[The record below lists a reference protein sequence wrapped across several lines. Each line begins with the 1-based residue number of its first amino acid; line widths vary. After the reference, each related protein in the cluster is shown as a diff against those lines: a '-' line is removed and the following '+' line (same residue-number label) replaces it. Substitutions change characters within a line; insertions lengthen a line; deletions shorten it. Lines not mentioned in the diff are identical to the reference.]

1 MMKELNRNFTPD
13 IRPVEDINYQQPV
26 AHQLDNGI
34 PVYQLQTGTQDI
46 VKIEFIFNAGLWY
59 EPQALVSW
67 FTNKMLKEGTKNF
80 TASQIAEKIDYYGA
94 YLELSA
100 DKDMAY
106 ITVYTLNKYL
116 SNILPVV
123 EDVIFYPLFPENEL
137 FIKIQNK
144 KQEYIVNS
152 KKVKNLARWKFN
164 ELIFGKNHPYG
175 KFVDTDDYDAIKR
188 EDLIDFHRNN
198 YFITDCKIIAAGNI
212 RKDLI
217 EILNKYFGKYTDEQ
231 NRIDQ
236 KISPEETSKLHK
248 VHYKKEDALQSAIRI
263 GKKLFNK
270 KHPDFLKLK
279 VLNTIL
285 GGYFGSRLMTN
296 IREDKGYTY
305 GIGSAVVSM
314 QHSGYFFIASE
325 VGAEVT
331 QNAID
336 EIYHEIDVL
345 QNEKVPESE
354 LNLVKNYML
363 GSFLRSIDGPFAL
376 SENFKGLIEYGLDY
390 NYLKSFVDI
399 VKQINADEIQL
410 LAQRY
415 LDRNSLIELKVGS

>member
-1 MMKELNRNFTPD
+1 MMKELNRNFSPKT
-13 IRPVEDINYQQPV
+13 RPVEEINYEQPV
-26 AHQLDNGI
+26 INKLNNGI

-46 VKIEFIFNAGLWY
+46 VKIEFIFHAGNYY
-59 EPQALVSW
+59 ETKKLVSW
-67 FTNKMLKEGTKNF
+67 FSNKMLKEGSQNY
-80 TASQIAEKIDYYGA
+80 TAGQIAEKIDYYGA
-94 YLELSA
+94 HLELSA

-116 SNILPVV
+116 SDILPIVQ
-123 EDVIFYPLFPENEL
+123 DVIFYPTFPENEL
-137 FIKIQNK
+137 NIKIQNK
-144 KQEYIVNS
+144 KQEYTVNS
-152 KKVKNLARWKFN
+152 KKVRNLARWKFN
-164 ELIFGKNHPYG
+164 EIIFGENHPYG
-175 KFVDTDDYDAIKR
+175 KFVNADDYDAINQD
-188 EDLIDFHRNN
+188 DLIAFHKTN
-198 YFITDCKIIAAGNI
+198 YFISDCKIIAAGNI
-212 RKDLI
+212 RKNLI
-217 EILNKYFGKYTDEQ
+217 EELNKYFGTHTDAHNRKNQ
-231 NRIDQ
+231 NAIP
-236 KISPEETSKLHK
+236 IVTSKLHM

-279 VLNTIL
+279 VLNTVL

-331 QNAID
+331 QKAIH
-336 EIYHEIDVL
+336 EIYREIDIL

-354 LNLVKNYML
+354 LQLVKNYML

-376 SENFKGLIEYGLDY
+376 SENFKGLVEYGLDY
-390 NYLKSFVDI
+390 NYLKSFVEI
-399 VKQINADEIQL
+399 VKEIRSDEIL
-410 LAQRY
+410 HLAQRY
-415 LDRNSLIELKVGS
+415 LGKNTLFELKVGS

>member
-1 MMKELNRNFTPD
+1 MKELNRNFTPD

-26 AHQLDNGI
+26 IHQLDNGI

-59 EPQALVSW
+59 EQQALVSW

-80 TASQIAEKIDYYGA
+80 TANQIAEKIDYYGA
-94 YLELSA
+94 HLELSA
-100 DKDMAY
+100 DKDKAY

-116 SNILPVV
+116 SEILSVV
-123 EDVIFYPLFPENEL
+123 EDVIFYPLFPGNEL

-152 KKVKNLARWKFN
+152 KKVRNLARWKFN
-164 ELIFGKNHPYG
+164 ELIFGENHPYG
-175 KFVDTDDYDAIKR
+175 KFINADDYDLIKR
-188 EDLIDFHRNN
+188 EDLIDFHQNN

-217 EILNKYFGKYTDEQ
+217 KILNKYFGKYTDQ
-231 NRIDQ
+231 THRKNQ
-236 KISPEETSKLHK
+236 KISPVETSKLQM

-263 GKKLFNK
+263 GKELFNK

-305 GIGSAVVSM
+305 GIGSAIVSM
-314 QHSGYFFIASE
+314 QHSGCFFIASE

-376 SENFKGLIEYGLDY
+376 SENFKGLLEYGLDY

-415 LDRNSLIELKVGS
+415 LDRNSLFELKVGS

>member
-1 MMKELNRNFTPD
+1 MKELNRNFTPN
-13 IRPVEDINYQQPV
+13 IRTVADINYQQPV
-26 AHQLDNGI
+26 IHKLDNGI

-59 EPQALVSW
+59 EQKALVSW
-67 FTNKMLKEGTKNF
+67 FTNKMLKEGTQNF
-80 TASQIAEKIDYYGA
+80 TARQIADKIDYYGA
-94 YLELSA
+94 HLELNA
-100 DKDMAY
+100 DKDKAY

-116 SNILPVV
+116 TEILPVV

-137 FIKIQNK
+137 NIKIQNK
-144 KQEYIVNS
+144 KQEFIVNS
-152 KKVKNLARWKFN
+152 KKVKNIARRKFN
-164 ELIFGKNHPYG
+164 ELLFGENHPYG
-175 KFVDTDDYDAIKR
+175 KFVNEADYDTIKQ
-188 EDLIDFHRNN
+188 EDIIEFHKNN
-198 YFITDCKIIAAGNI
+198 YFITDCKIIAAGSI
-212 RKDLI
+212 RNDLL
-217 EILNKYFGKYTDEQ
+217 EILNKYFGKYTDKNSRKGHQVITAE
-231 NRIDQ
+231 
-236 KISPEETSKLHK
+236 SSKLQM

-314 QHSGYFFIASE
+314 QHSGYFFITSE
-325 VGAEVT
+325 VGADVT
-331 QNAID
+331 QKAID

-354 LNLVKNYML
+354 LTLVKNYML

-376 SENFKGLIEYGLDY
+376 SENFKGLVEYDLDY
-390 NYLKSFVDI
+390 NYLNSFIDI

-415 LDRNSLIELKVGS
+415 LDKKSLIELKVGS

>member
-1 MMKELNRNFTPD
+1 MKELNRNFSPN
-13 IRPVEDINYQQPV
+13 IRPVENINYQQPV
-26 AHQLDNGI
+26 IHHLDNGI

-46 VKIEFIFNAGLWY
+46 VKIEFIFNAGVYY
-59 EPQALVSW
+59 ESKALVSW
-67 FTNKMLKEGTKNF
+67 FTNKMLKEGTQNF

-94 YLELSA
+94 HLELSA
-100 DKDMAY
+100 DKDMTY

-116 SNILPVV
+116 SEILPVV
-123 EDVIFYPLFPENEL
+123 EEVIFYPSFPESEL
-137 FIKIQNK
+137 NIKIQNK

-152 KKVKNLARWKFN
+152 KKVRNLARWKFN
-164 ELIFGKNHPYG
+164 ELIFGENHPYG
-175 KFVDTDDYDAIKR
+175 KFVSADNYEAIVQ
-188 EDLIDFHRNN
+188 EDLIDFHKNN
-198 YFITDCKIIAAGNI
+198 YFIADCKIIAAGSI
-212 RKDLI
+212 HKDLI
-217 EILNKYFGKYTDEQ
+217 GILNKYFGKFTDTYT
-231 NRIDQ
+231 RIDQ
-236 KISPEETSKLHK
+236 KINPIETSKLHM

-285 GGYFGSRLMTN
+285 GGYFGSRLMSN

-331 QNAID
+331 QNAIK

-376 SENFKGLIEYGLDY
+376 SENFKGLVEYGLDY

-399 VKQINADEIQL
+399 VKEVNADEIQL

-415 LDRNSLIELKVGS
+415 LDKNSLIELKVGS

>member
-1 MMKELNRNFTPD
+1 MKELNRNFSPN
-13 IRPVEDINYQQPV
+13 IRPVENINYQQPV
-26 AHQLDNGI
+26 IHRLDNGI

-46 VKIEFIFNAGLWY
+46 VKIEFIFNAGVYY
-59 EPQALVSW
+59 ESKALVSW
-67 FTNKMLKEGTKNF
+67 FTNKMLKEGTQNF

-94 YLELSA
+94 HLELSA
-100 DKDMAY
+100 DKDMTY

-116 SNILPVV
+116 SEILPVV
-123 EDVIFYPLFPENEL
+123 EEVIFYPSFPESEL
-137 FIKIQNK
+137 NIKIQNK

-152 KKVKNLARWKFN
+152 KKVRNLARWKFN
-164 ELIFGKNHPYG
+164 ELIFGENHPYG
-175 KFVDTDDYDAIKR
+175 KFVSADNYEAIVQ
-188 EDLIDFHRNN
+188 EDLIDFHKNN
-198 YFITDCKIIAAGNI
+198 YFIADCKIIAAGRI
-212 RKDLI
+212 HKDLI
-217 EILNKYFGKYTDEQ
+217 GILNKYFGKFTDTYT
-231 NRIDQ
+231 RIDQ
-236 KISPEETSKLHK
+236 KTNPIETSKLHM

-285 GGYFGSRLMTN
+285 GGYFGSRLMSN

-331 QNAID
+331 QNAIK

-376 SENFKGLIEYGLDY
+376 SENFKGLVEYGLDY

-399 VKQINADEIQL
+399 VKEVNADEIQL

-415 LDRNSLIELKVGS
+415 LDKNSLIELKVGS

>member
-26 AHQLDNGI
+26 IHQLDNGI
-34 PVYQLQTGTQDI
+34 PVYQLQIGTQDI
-46 VKIEFIFNAGLWY
+46 VKIEFIFNAGIWY
-59 EPQALVSW
+59 EQKALVSW

-116 SNILPVV
+116 SDILPVV

-164 ELIFGKNHPYG
+164 ELIFGENHPYG

-198 YFITDCKIIAAGNI
+198 YFINDCKIIAAGNI

-217 EILNKYFGKYTDEQ
+217 EILNKYFGKYTDEHK
-231 NRIDQ
+231 RKDQ
-236 KISPEETSKLHK
+236 KTAPIVTSKLHM

-263 GKKLFNK
+263 GKELFNK

-345 QNEKVPESE
+345 QNEKVAESE

-415 LDRNSLIELKVGS
+415 LDRNSLFELKVGS